1 MEQLFEYIDSLSS
14 FQQGLLG
21 SAVFAFSSWFV
32 QKLSRKAKSSGLA
45 FFESYSRLDVL
56 RHVVHKHYI
65 NSNNIHEVSYG
76 SSLVLLRAFE
86 WIIRAFLIM
95 IFFFG
100 IHSLVNEQWLF
111 VAASWFSFNC
121 ALEGFNWVKDSSHV
135 KSVSYID
142 EDKREQLVNDFLPE
156 SKRAESQNS

>member
-1 MEQLFEYIDSLSS
+1 MEQIFEYIDSLSS

-21 SAVFAFSSWFV
+21 SAVFAFSSWLI
-32 QKLSRKAKSSGLA
+32 QKLSKKAKSSGLS

-86 WIIRAFLIM
+86 WIIRAFLIL

-121 ALEGFNWVKDSSHV
+121 ALEGFNWVKDSSSV
-135 KSVSYID
+135 KSISYID

-156 SKRAESQNS
+156 SKRPESQNS